1 MVETIRKNMTITLL
15 SIVTSE
21 NYIEP
26 TLKSMEISLKARE
39 FDDCFIICPKN
50 DLECPILQ
58 INEEVKW
65 EDYSWWVL
73 KNLSKYVQTD
83 FALCV
88 QWDSCIINP
97 ELWDDEFLKY
107 DYIGAPWAF
116 DSINRVGCG
125 GWSLRSR
132 KLLELCSML
141 PYVKTG
147 NKELDNEDYHFCITH
162 YQYMVDNG
170 IKFAPLELARK
181 FGVEHPIPEAPHRY
195 NDLST
200 YKSFGFHSEYCTA
213 GMRFINDN
221 S

>member
-1 MVETIRKNMTITLL
+1 MTITLL
-15 SIVTSE
+15 SVVTSE
-21 NYIEP
+21 DYMER
-26 TLKSMEISLKARE
+26 TLKSMVISLKARP
-39 FDDCFIICPKN
+39 FDHAVIICPRNSVVPADCGITPVYEDIEWK
-50 DLECPILQ
+50 
-58 INEEVKW
+58 
-65 EDYSWWVL
+65 DYSGWIL
-73 KNLSKYVQTD
+73 KNLVNYVNTD

-88 QWDSCIINP
+88 QWDSCVINP
-97 ELWDDEFLKY
+97 ELWDDRFLKV

-125 GWSLRSR
+125 GFSLRSR
-132 KLLELCSML
+132 KLIELCSTL
-141 PYVKTG
+141 PYSKTG

-200 YKSFGFHSEYCTA
+200 YQSFGFHSEYCTA
-213 GMRFINDN
+213 GMRFIND
-221 S
+221 